1 MIIALMEVMA
11 VGNDVCEGKSDEMLV
26 MPDDSSGDV
35 L

>member
-1 MIIALMEVMA
+1 MEVMA

-26 MPDDSSGDV
+26 MPDDTDGDV